1 VAPYPY
7 HVTFFSGGKMATE
20 RTDTELVKGVA
31 NREES
36 CFEELLNRYGSKVLN
51 LALRI
56 TRNQEDAEEILQDVF
71 ITVFTKVGSF
81 EHKSQFSSWLYRV
94 TMNSSFMKIRARN
107 RRRAV
112 YLEDIDSTT
121 RQNWVGNRTEMFDVD
136 FMSSRHELR
145 HAIETA
151 IQDLPEEYR
160 AIFILRD
167 IDGLSNEA
175 VSRVLQ
181 LSVPAVKSRLH
192 RSRLLMRQTLKKHH
206 DAATN
211 VEEGADIEPKHIV

>member
-1 VAPYPY
+1 M
-7 HVTFFSGGKMATE
+7 TTE

-31 NREES
+31 NRDQS
-36 CFEELLNRYGSKVLN
+36 CFEELLTRYGQKVLN

-71 ITVFTKVGSF
+71 ITVFTKVTGF

-112 YLEDIDSTT
+112 YLEEIEPTT

-145 HAIETA
+145 EAIETA
-151 IQDLPEEYR
+151 VKGLPEEYR

-175 VSRVLQ
+175 VGKVLQ

-192 RSRLLMRQTLKKHH
+192 RSRLLMRQELKKHY
-206 DAATN
+206 
-211 VEEGADIEPKHIV
+211 EGFVQNDSSVDIEPKHIV